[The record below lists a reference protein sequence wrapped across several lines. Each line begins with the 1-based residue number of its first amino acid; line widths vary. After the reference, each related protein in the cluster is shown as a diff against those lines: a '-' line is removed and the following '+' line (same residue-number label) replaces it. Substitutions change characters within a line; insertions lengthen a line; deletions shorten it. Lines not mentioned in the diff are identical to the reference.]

1 MRVEYKGTYMYDQDK
16 DSPFKNK
23 IRIKPAQL
31 EWIRQHKGKYTLAG
45 KLDEIINFY
54 KNENNRPYSL

>member
-1 MRVEYKGTYMYDQDK
+1 MEYKGTYMSYDQEK

-31 EWIRQHKGKYTLAG
+31 EWIRKHKGKYTLAG

-54 KNENNRPYSL
+54 KVNKK